1 MNYSLYLNTKK
12 LNTNEEAALNE
23 YQKRLSAFCRINH
36 YCRPATSVSALLSSI
51 KTSAHTVFV
60 LVQAGRNTPTSEE
73 LAEQVQ
79 QAGNHGI
86 SNICFFI
93 GYDTVLS
100 ESGINSPM
108 TDSLPVLSLSSMDI
122 STGLMGVVL
131 QEQLY
136 RSYRILNH
144 QPYHK

>member
-1 MNYSLYLNTKK
+1 MNYSLYLNIKK
-12 LNTNEEAALNE
+12 LNPNDEAALKE
-23 YQKRLSAFCRINH
+23 YQKRLSAYCKINH
-36 YCRPATSVSALLSSI
+36 YCKPAASVSAVLSSI
-51 KTSAHTVFV
+51 KASAHTV
-60 LVQAGRNTPTSEE
+60 LILIQAGSNTSTSEE
-73 LAEQVQ
+73 LAEQLQ

-93 GYDTVLS
+93 GYDPVLS
-100 ESGINSPM
+100 ESDIHSSM
-108 TDSLPVLSLSSMDI
+108 TGSLPVLSLSSMDI
-122 STGLMGVVL
+122 SIGLTGVVL